1 MTGIVILLYL
11 VIGVGC
17 GLIRLSAVAVG
28 ILALLPAAIGLYVAS
43 SNGALQM
50 LIAGLAPLVIIEAA
64 YFVTL
69 LAVSRIWPGRAARD
83 KADAGEAKSGTVPF
97 SRKPQIRE
105 EP

>member
-50 LIAGLAPLVIIEAA
+50 LIAGLAPLLVIEAA